1 MDGNMYA
8 TSDGGAFGGMMMMLF
23 FFAAY
28 FYVAFAQM
36 KIAQKVNHENP
47 WFAFIP
53 ILNVVQ
59 LIQMAQKPMWW
70 LLLLFVPLVNIVCLA
85 ALWMGVA
92 KRIGHSPVVGFFTI
106 VPVISF
112 FTLGVMAFGSGNG
125 GSGNM
130 PPRTPS
136 QPRQPAGVA

>member
-8 TSDGGAFGGMMMMLF
+8 TSDGGAFDGMLMMLI

-28 FYVAFAQM
+28 LYVAYAQM
-36 KIAQKVNHENP
+36 KIAQKVKHENP

-59 LIQMAQKPMWW
+59 LIQMAQKPLWW

-85 ALWMGVA
+85 ALWIGVA
-92 KRIGHSPVVGFFTI
+92 KRIGHSAVVGFFTI
-106 VPVISF
+106 VPLVSF
-112 FTLGVMAFGSGNG
+112 ITLGVMAFGSGS
-125 GSGNM
+125 GSAL
-130 PPRTPS
+130 PPQTPS
-136 QPRQPAGVA
+136 RPRQPAGVA